1 MDFRRTQRSKDA
13 EVDLTP
19 LIDIIFILLIFFL
32 LTASFDQTN
41 EQSVEVDLPESSA
54 QGDVEAGEELT
65 VFIQADGTVSLSEGD
80 NSLGANLSIEALAE
94 RLKILRGQSNGRPI
108 FIRGDE
114 SVRYG
119 EVVRVLDAC
128 RDAGFRKVFN
138 VIRGQQ

>member
-1 MDFRRTQRSKDA
+1 MDFRRRHQARDV

-32 LTASFDQTN
+32 VTASFDQSS
-41 EQSVEVDLPESSA
+41 EQSVEVELPEGSA
-54 QGDVEAGEELT
+54 AGEVNVDEELT
-65 VFIQADGTVSLSEGD
+65 IFIEEDGEVSLLIGD
-80 NSLGANLSIEALAE
+80 NALATDVAAGELTGRLRALNEELGA
-94 RLKILRGQSNGRPI
+94 RPV

-114 SVRYG
+114 NVRYG

-138 VIRGQQ
+138 VVRSTP

>member
-1 MDFRRTQRSKDA
+1 MDFRRRHQARDV

-32 LTASFDQTN
+32 VTASFDQSS
-41 EQSVEVDLPESSA
+41 EQSVEVELPEGSA
-54 QGDVEAGEELT
+54 AGEVNVDEELT
-65 VFIQADGTVSLSEGD
+65 IFIEEDGEVSLLIGD
-80 NSLGANLSIEALAE
+80 NALATDVAAGELTGRLRALNEELGA
-94 RLKILRGQSNGRPI
+94 RPV

-114 SVRYG
+114 NVRYG

-138 VIRGQQ
+138 VVRGTP

>member
-1 MDFRRTQRSKDA
+1 MDFRRRHQARDV

-32 LTASFDQTN
+32 VTASFDQSS
-41 EQSVEVDLPESSA
+41 EQSVEVELPEGSA
-54 QGDVEAGEELT
+54 AGEVNVDEELT
-65 VFIQADGTVSLSEGD
+65 IFIEEDGEVSLLIGD
-80 NSLGANLSIEALAE
+80 NALATDLAAGELTGRLRALNEELGA
-94 RLKILRGQSNGRPI
+94 RPV

-114 SVRYG
+114 NVRYG

-138 VIRGQQ
+138 VVRGTP

>member
-1 MDFRRTQRSKDA
+1 MDFRRRHQARDV

-32 LTASFDQTN
+32 VTASFDQSS
-41 EQSVEVDLPESSA
+41 EQSVEVELPEGSA
-54 QGDVEAGEELT
+54 AGEVNVDEELT
-65 VFIQADGTVSLSEGD
+65 IFIEEDGEVSLLIGD
-80 NSLGANLSIEALAE
+80 NALATDVAAGELTGRLSALNEELGA
-94 RLKILRGQSNGRPI
+94 RPV

-114 SVRYG
+114 NVRYG

-138 VIRGQQ
+138 VVRGTP